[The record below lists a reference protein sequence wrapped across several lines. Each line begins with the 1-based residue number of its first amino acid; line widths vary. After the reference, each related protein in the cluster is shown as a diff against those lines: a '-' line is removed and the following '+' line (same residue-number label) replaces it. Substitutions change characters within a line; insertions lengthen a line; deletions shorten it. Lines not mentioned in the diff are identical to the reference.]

1 MDDDKLT
8 FIILAHEGIPSRD
21 SAETP
26 SSLSLA
32 LNAET
37 VSPSDPRVA
46 SLPMIGD
53 VNIFFRGTVPDV
65 KDHLA
70 WTIPKNSGE
79 DDEDVFEAEVE
90 IMIAGTF
97 QRSLHP

>member
-1 MDDDKLT
+1 
-8 FIILAHEGIPSRD
+8 
-21 SAETP
+21 
-26 SSLSLA
+26 
-32 LNAET
+32 
-37 VSPSDPRVA
+37 
-46 SLPMIGD
+46 MIGD

-70 WTIPKNSGE
+70 WTIPKISGE